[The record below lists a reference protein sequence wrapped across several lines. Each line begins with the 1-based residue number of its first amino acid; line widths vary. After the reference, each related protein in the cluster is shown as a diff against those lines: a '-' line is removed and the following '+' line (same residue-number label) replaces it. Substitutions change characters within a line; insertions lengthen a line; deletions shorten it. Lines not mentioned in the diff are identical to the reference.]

1 MARDNTILRRA
12 FLRGAAAVA
21 AGAAFPKLIPASV
34 LGGGGIAP
42 PSDRI
47 LIGCIGV
54 GGRGQAVMAGLLESA
69 DAQVIGVCDVKPECR
84 AAAQAQ
90 AQARHGEGSCAT
102 HADFRDLVARD
113 EIDAVSIASTDHWH
127 VLHALAAVRA
137 GKDIYV
143 EKPLGVCIE
152 DLKVL
157 RDAVH
162 RYGAV
167 LQFGTQQRSDPLFR
181 QACELS
187 RNGRLGQVRTIRVS
201 APSGT
206 AERTG
211 SRTYEPAPIPPGFDY
226 EMWLGPAPHAP
237 FTPKRVINPHWFH
250 IHEYS
255 AGYIAGWGIHHID
268 IAQWGNGTDRTGPIE
283 IEGSGVFPSDDGL
296 CDNALTWDID
306 LRFANGVRIHFTSDG
321 GPNAHGIRFEGTR
334 GWVHV
339 LRGGIDA
346 DPKSL
351 LAERLGAGD
360 LRLPAS
366 DHHQRNFLECV
377 RSRKETISPIDVAVR
392 SDSICHLSDIAM
404 RLGRRLRWDPER
416 ETFAG
421 DADAN
426 RMLARPM
433 REPWHL

>member
-1 MARDNTILRRA
+1 MQNDQRIRRRT
-12 FLRGAAAVA
+12 FLRGAAAMA
-21 AGAAFPKLIPASV
+21 AGAAFPRIVPASA
-34 LGGGGIAP
+34 LGAEGIAP

-54 GGRGQAVMAGLLESA
+54 GGRGQGVCAGLLESP
-69 DAQVIGVCDVKPECR
+69 DAQVVAVCDVKPECR

-90 AQARHGEGSCAT
+90 AEARHGKGSCA
-102 HADFRDLVARD
+102 AIPDFRDLIARD

-143 EKPLGVCIE
+143 EKPLGVSIDE
-152 DLKVL
+152 LKVL
-157 RDAVH
+157 REAVH

-167 LQFGTQQRSDPLFR
+167 FQFGTQQRSDRLFR
-181 QACELS
+181 HACELAL
-187 RNGRLGQVRTIRVS
+187 NGRLGKVHTIRVS
-201 APSGT
+201 APSGY

-211 SRTYEPAPIPPGFDY
+211 SRTYEPAPVPAGFDY
-226 EMWLGPAPHAP
+226 EMWLGPAPRAP
-237 FTPKRVINPHWFH
+237 FHPKRVINPHWFH
-250 IHEYS
+250 IRDYS
-255 AGYIAGWGIHHID
+255 VGYVAGWGIHHVD
-268 IAQWGNGTDRTGPIE
+268 IAQWGNGTDRTGPVE

-296 CDNALTWDID
+296 CDNALTWDVH
-306 LRFANGVRIHFTSDG
+306 LEYANGVRLHFTSDG
-321 GPNAHGIRFEGTR
+321 GPNAHGIRFEGTK
-334 GWVHV
+334 GWVYV

-346 DPKSL
+346 DPKAL
-351 LAERLGAGD
+351 LEEKFGAGD
-360 LRLPAS
+360 TRLYAS
-366 DHHQRNFLECV
+366 DHHQRNFIECV

-392 SDSICHLSDIAM
+392 SDSICHLADIAM

-416 ETFAG
+416 ETFIG

-426 RMLARPM
+426 RMLGRPM